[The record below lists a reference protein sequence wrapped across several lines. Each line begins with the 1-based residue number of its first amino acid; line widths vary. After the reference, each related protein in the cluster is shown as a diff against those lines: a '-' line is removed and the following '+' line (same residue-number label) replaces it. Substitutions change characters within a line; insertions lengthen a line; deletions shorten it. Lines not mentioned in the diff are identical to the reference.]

1 MVTRRR
7 GPPRGVS
14 TLGCLFSLLLVAVVF
29 YYGIDIGRVYW
40 NYYKLLDQMKV
51 SARFAQT
58 QNDEQILRTLRG
70 AVDELGLPEE
80 AKRFVIRRTEA
91 PRRIRIQTQYT
102 VQLELPF
109 TVRILNMKPEVEAS
123 LSTF

>member
-7 GPPRGVS
+7 GQRGVS
-14 TLGCLFSLLLVAVVF
+14 SLGCLFSLLIVAVVF
-29 YYGIDIGRVYW
+29 YYALDIGRVYW
-40 NYYKLLDQMKV
+40 DYYKLLDQMKV

-58 QNDEQILRTLRG
+58 QNDEQILRALRG
-70 AVDELGLPEE
+70 TVDELGLPEQ
-80 AKRFVIRRTEA
+80 AKRFVIRRTES
-91 PRRIRIQTQYT
+91 PRRIRIRTEYN
-102 VQLELPF
+102 VPIELPF

>member
-7 GPPRGVS
+7 GQRGVS
-14 TLGCLFSLLLVAVVF
+14 SLGCLFSLLVVAIVF

-40 NYYKLLDQMKV
+40 DYYKLLDQMKV

-58 QNDEQILRTLRG
+58 TNDEQILRALRG
-70 AVDELGLPEE
+70 TVDELGLPDQ
-80 AKRFVIRRTEA
+80 AKRFVIRRTQS
-91 PRRIRIQTQYT
+91 PRMIRIHTEYN
-102 VQLELPF
+102 VPIELPF

>member
-1 MVTRRR
+1 MVSRRR

-14 TLGCLFSLLLVAVVF
+14 TVGCLFSLLLVAVVF

-40 NYYKLLDQMKV
+40 DYYKLLDQMKV

-70 AVDELGLPEE
+70 TVDELGLPEQ
-80 AKRFVIRRTEA
+80 AKRFVIRRTA
-91 PRRIRIQTQYT
+91 SPRMIRIRTEYN
-102 VQLELPF
+102 VQIELPF
-109 TVRILNMKPEVEAS
+109 TVRIITMKPEAEAR
-123 LSTF
+123 L

>member
-14 TLGCLFSLLLVAVVF
+14 TLGCLFSLLIVAVVF

-40 NYYKLLDQMKV
+40 DYYKLLDQMKV
-51 SARFAQT
+51 AARFAQT

-70 AVDELGLPEE
+70 TVDELGLPEQ

-91 PRRIRIQTQYT
+91 PRMIRIQTQYT
-102 VQLELPF
+102 VQIELPF
-109 TVRILNMKPEVEAS
+109 TVRVVTMKPEAEAR
-123 LSTF
+123 L

>member
-1 MVTRRR
+1 MVKRRS

-14 TLGCLFSLLLVAVVF
+14 TLGCLLSLLLVAVVF

-40 NYYKLLDQMKV
+40 DYYKLLDQMKV
-51 SARFAQT
+51 AARFAQT

-70 AVDELGLPEE
+70 TVDELGLPEQ

-91 PRRIRIQTQYT
+91 PRMIRIGTQYT
-102 VQLELPF
+102 VQIELPF
-109 TVRILNMKPEVEAS
+109 TVRILTMKPEAEAR
-123 LSTF
+123 L

>member
-7 GPPRGVS
+7 GQRGVS
-14 TLGCLFSLLLVAVVF
+14 SLGCLFSLLVVAVVF

-40 NYYKLLDQMKV
+40 DYYKLLDQMKV

-58 QNDEQILRTLRG
+58 QNDEQILRALRG
-70 AVDELGLPEE
+70 TVDELGLPDQ
-80 AKRFVIRRTEA
+80 AKRFVIRRTQS
-91 PRRIRIQTQYT
+91 PRLIRIRTEYNVPI
-102 VQLELPF
+102 ELPF

>member
-1 MVTRRR
+1 MVRARR

-14 TLGCLFSLLLVAVVF
+14 SLGCLFSLLVVAVVF

-58 QNDEQILRTLRG
+58 QTDEQILRTLRG
-70 AVDELGLPEE
+70 TVDELGLPDQ
-80 AKRFVIRRTEA
+80 AKRFVIRRNPSPATIQIRTE
-91 PRRIRIQTQYT
+91 YN
-102 VQLELPF
+102 VEVELPF
-109 TVRILNMKPEVEAS
+109 TVHVITLKPEAEAR
-123 LSTF
+123 L

>member
-14 TLGCLFSLLLVAVVF
+14 TLGCLFSLLLVAVAF

-58 QNDEQILRTLRG
+58 QNDEQILRSLRLT
-70 AVDELGLPEE
+70 VDELGLPDQ
-80 AKRFVIRRTEA
+80 AKRFVIRRTDA
-91 PRRIRIQTQYT
+91 PRMIRIRTEYN
-102 VQLELPF
+102 VQIELPF
-109 TVRILNMKPEVEAS
+109 TVRILTMKPEVEAS

>member
-1 MVTRRR
+1 MVTRRH
-7 GPPRGVS
+7 GPSRGVS

-40 NYYKLLDQMKV
+40 AYYKLLDQMRV

-70 AVDELGLPEE
+70 TVDELGLPDQ
-80 AKRFVIRRTEA
+80 AKRFVIRRTEG
-91 PRRIRIQTQYT
+91 PRMIRIQTQYT
-102 VQLELPF
+102 VEIELPF
-109 TVRILNMKPEVEAS
+109 TVRIVTMKPEAEAR
-123 LSTF
+123 L